1 MYDTIATNLL
11 IPGAFVALVVGLPLW
26 RVLRTAAHDR
36 RRPGDPPPDP
46 SREWIRATAVLSVFG
61 PFWYQPY
68 LRSHLRA
75 TESIATKEDD
85 LT

>member
-1 MYDTIATNLL
+1 MYDTIVTNLL
-11 IPGAFVALVVGLPLW
+11 LPGVFVALVVGLPLW

-36 RRPGDPPPDP
+36 QRPDDRPPDP

-68 LRSHLRA
+68 LRPHLRA
-75 TESIATKEDD
+75 SEFITTKESD